1 MVNLDRIPTEKGQ
14 EMERT
19 TDRQL
24 EQLAK
29 MISEELRW
37 ANLLPNET
45 KVVLD
50 KGSKTYGRAYRIY
63 TTGYG
68 DNGGYSD
75 KPLHLGDGYLG
86 TTKREAYLSLRA
98 ILRTL
103 EAVRGAK

>member
-1 MVNLDRIPTEKGQ
+1 MDRVTDYQLD
-14 EMERT
+14 
-19 TDRQL
+19 
-24 EQLAK
+24 QLAK

-37 ANLLPNET
+37 AGLLPDAT

-50 KGSKTYGRAYRIY
+50 KGSKTGGRAYRIF

-68 DNGGYSD
+68 VGSGWSD
-75 KPLHLGDGYLG
+75 RPLHLGDGYLG
-86 TTKREAYLSLRA
+86 LTKREAWLSLRA

>member
-1 MVNLDRIPTEKGQ
+1 
-14 EMERT
+14 MERT

-24 EQLAK
+24 DQLIK
-29 MISEELRW
+29 MIADEFRW
-37 ANLLPNET
+37 ANLLPDET

-50 KGSKTYGRAYRIY
+50 KGSKTNGRAYRLY
-63 TTGYG
+63 TAGYASNSG
-68 DNGGYSD
+68 WSD

-86 TTKREAYLSLRA
+86 LTKREAYLSLRA

>member
-1 MVNLDRIPTEKGQ
+1 
-14 EMERT
+14 MERT
-19 TDRQL
+19 TDKQL

-29 MISEELRW
+29 MISEELKW

-63 TTGYG
+63 TTGYEG
-68 DNGGYSD
+68 NSGYSD

-86 TTKREAYLSLRA
+86 ITKREAYLSLRA

-103 EAVRGAK
+103 EALRGAK

>member
-1 MVNLDRIPTEKGQ
+1 
-14 EMERT
+14 MERT
-19 TDRQL
+19 TEKQL

-29 MISEELRW
+29 MISEELKW

-45 KVVLD
+45 KIVLD

-63 TTGYG
+63 TTGYEG
-68 DNGGYSD
+68 NSGYSD

-86 TTKREAYLSLRA
+86 ITKREAYLSLRA

>member
-1 MVNLDRIPTEKGQ
+1 
-14 EMERT
+14 MERT
-19 TDRQL
+19 TEKQL

-29 MISEELRW
+29 MISEELKW

-63 TTGYG
+63 TTGYEG
-68 DNGGYSD
+68 NSGYSD

-86 TTKREAYLSLRA
+86 ITKREAYLSLRA

>member
-1 MVNLDRIPTEKGQ
+1 
-14 EMERT
+14 MERT

-24 EQLAK
+24 EQLVK

-45 KVVLD
+45 KVILD

-68 DNGGYSD
+68 PNSGYSD

-86 TTKREAYLSLRA
+86 ITKREAWLSLRA

-103 EAVRGAK
+103 EAVRGAQ

>member
-1 MVNLDRIPTEKGQ
+1 
-14 EMERT
+14 MERT
-19 TDRQL
+19 TEKQL

-29 MISEELRW
+29 MISEELKW

-50 KGSKTYGRAYRIY
+50 KGGKTYGRAYRIY
-63 TTGYG
+63 TTGYEG
-68 DNGGYSD
+68 NSGYSD

-86 TTKREAYLSLRA
+86 ITKREAYLSLRA

>member
-1 MVNLDRIPTEKGQ
+1 
-14 EMERT
+14 MERT
-19 TDRQL
+19 TEKQL

-29 MISEELRW
+29 MISEELKW

-63 TTGYG
+63 TTGYEG
-68 DNGGYSD
+68 NSGYSD

-86 TTKREAYLSLRA
+86 ITKREAYPSLRA

>member
-1 MVNLDRIPTEKGQ
+1 
-14 EMERT
+14 MERT

-24 EQLAK
+24 EQLVK
-29 MISEELRW
+29 MISEEFKW

-45 KVVLD
+45 KVILD

-68 DNGGYSD
+68 ANSGYSD

-86 TTKREAYLSLRA
+86 ITKREAWLSLRA

-103 EAVRGAK
+103 EAVRGAQ